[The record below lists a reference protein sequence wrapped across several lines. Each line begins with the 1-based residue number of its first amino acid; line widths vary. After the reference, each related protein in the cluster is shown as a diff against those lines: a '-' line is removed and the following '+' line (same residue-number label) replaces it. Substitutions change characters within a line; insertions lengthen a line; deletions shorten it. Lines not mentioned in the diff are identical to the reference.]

1 MIAMISFVESLAIA
15 QATALQKRD
24 DLNSSQELIA
34 LGFAN
39 IAASINNGF
48 AVSGSLSRTVVNSDA
63 GAKTPISGILSSLTM
78 ILVCLY
84 FTGIFETLP
93 LTVLAATILVSIWK
107 LITIAPF
114 IETWKYSKADGFA
127 MLITFLGVT
136 FIDISTGL
144 IIGIGLTFIMLLW
157 RVSRPHI
164 AVIGLIEGTQHFR
177 NVSRYDVITV
187 PTIASFRID
196 ENLSFLNAHVLKGY
210 VITELSQN
218 AEIRHVIINCSSIS
232 NIDLS
237 ALEMLEELNKEL
249 ARLNIKLHL
258 SEVKSPV
265 MDRLRKS
272 KLVDELTGEIFLSH
286 YQAVQSIS
294 PIEKN

>member
-1 MIAMISFVESLAIA
+1 
-15 QATALQKRD
+15 
-24 DLNSSQELIA
+24 
-34 LGFAN
+34 
-39 IAASINNGF
+39 
-48 AVSGSLSRTVVNSDA
+48 
-63 GAKTPISGILSSLTM
+63 
-78 ILVCLY
+78 
-84 FTGIFETLP
+84 
-93 LTVLAATILVSIWK
+93 
-107 LITIAPF
+107 
-114 IETWKYSKADGFA
+114 